1 MKYTFETLYNQEALT
16 IMAKCL
22 RKTVRKKK
30 SKRSHIFGWIIVI
43 LAVILSF
50 GSDAESFVIDFKKV
64 ITWAAALAIVV
75 SFVFEDWLNGYFARK
90 RMLKGTEKS
99 TSTFDT
105 ETPNAFISETAI
117 GKSEFS
123 YDKIAQIAETER
135 YFVFIF
141 SENHAQ
147 VYDKV
152 GISGGKIEE
161 FRDFISKATNKSV
174 VFVSG

>member
-1 MKYTFETLYNQEALT
+1 MEYTFETLYNQEALT

-22 RKTVRKKK
+22 RKTVRRKK
-30 SKRSHIFGWIIVI
+30 SKRSHIFGWIVVI
-43 LAVILSF
+43 LAVILSIA
-50 GSDAESFVIDFKKV
+50 SDAESFAIDFKKV
-64 ITWAAALAIVV
+64 ITWAAALAIIV

-99 TSTFDT
+99 ISTFDT
-105 ETPNAFISETAI
+105 EIATAFISETAI

-123 YDKIAQIAETER
+123 YDKVAQIAETER

-147 VYDKV
+147 VYDKA
-152 GISGGKIEE
+152 GISGGTVDE
-161 FRDFISKATNKSV
+161 FREFISKVTNKTV
-174 VFVSG
+174 FFVS

>member
-1 MKYTFETLYNQEALT
+1 
-16 IMAKCL
+16 MAKCL
-22 RKTVRKKK
+22 RKTVRRKK
-30 SKRSHIFGWIIVI
+30 SKRSHIFGWIVVI
-43 LAVILSF
+43 LAVILSVA
-50 GSDAESFVIDFKKV
+50 SDAESFAIDFKKV
-64 ITWAAALAIVV
+64 ITWAAALAIIV
-75 SFVFEDWLNGYFARK
+75 SFVFEDRLNGYFAKK

-105 ETPNAFISETAI
+105 EIANAFVSETAI

-123 YDKIAQIAETER
+123 YDKVAQIAETER

-152 GISGGKIEE
+152 SILGGTVDG
-161 FRDFISKATNKSV
+161 FREFISKVTNKTV
-174 VFVSG
+174 FFVS

>member
-1 MKYTFETLYNQEALT
+1 MKFTFETEYNT
-16 IMAKCL
+16 KTMSVMAKSL
-22 RKTVRKKK
+22 RKTIRKKH
-30 SKRSHIFGWIIVI
+30 SRRSHIFGWIVVI
-43 LAVILSF
+43 LAVMLSVV
-50 GSDAESFVIDFKKV
+50 SDTESFVVDFKKV
-64 ITWAAALAIVV
+64 ITWAAALAIIV

-99 TSTFDT
+99 ISTFDT
-105 ETPNAFISETAI
+105 EIATAFISETAI

-123 YDKIAQIAETER
+123 YDKVAQIAETER

-152 GISGGKIEE
+152 SISGGTVDE
-161 FRDFISKATNKSV
+161 FREFISKVTNKTV
-174 VFVSG
+174 VFVS

>member
-1 MKYTFETLYNQEALT
+1 MEYTFESLYNQEALT

-22 RKTVRKKK
+22 RKTVRRKK
-30 SKRSHIFGWIIVI
+30 SKRSHIFGWIVVI
-43 LAVILSF
+43 LAVILSVA
-50 GSDAESFVIDFKKV
+50 SDAESFAIDFKKV
-64 ITWAAALAIVV
+64 ITWTAALAIVI
-75 SFVFEDWLNGYFARK
+75 SFIFEDWLNGYFAKK

-105 ETPNAFISETAI
+105 EIATAFISETAI

-123 YDKIAQIAETER
+123 YDKVAQIAETER

-152 GISGGKIEE
+152 SISGGTVDE
-161 FRDFISKATNKSV
+161 FREFISKVTNKTV
-174 VFVSG
+174 VIVS

>member
-1 MKYTFETLYNQEALT
+1 MEYTFETLYNQEALT

-22 RKTVRKKK
+22 RKTVRRKK
-30 SKRSHIFGWIIVI
+30 SKRSHFFGWIVVI
-43 LAVILSF
+43 LAVILSVA
-50 GSDAESFVIDFKKV
+50 SDAESFAIDFKKV
-64 ITWAAALAIVV
+64 ITWTVALAIVV
-75 SFVFEDWLNGYFARK
+75 SFIFEDWLNGYFAKK

-105 ETPNAFISETAI
+105 EIATAFISETAI

-123 YDKIAQIAETER
+123 YDKVAQIAETER

-152 GISGGKIEE
+152 GISGGTVDE
-161 FRDFISKATNKSV
+161 FREFISKVTNKTV
-174 VFVSG
+174 VFVS

>member
-1 MKYTFETLYNQEALT
+1 MKYTFESLYNQEALT

-22 RKTVRKKK
+22 RKTVRRKK
-30 SKRSHIFGWIIVI
+30 SKRSHIFGWIVVI
-43 LAVILSF
+43 LAVILSVA
-50 GSDAESFVIDFKKV
+50 SDAESFAIDFKKV
-64 ITWAAALAIVV
+64 ITWAAALAIIV
-75 SFVFEDWLNGYFARK
+75 SFVFEDWLNGYFAKK

-105 ETPNAFISETAI
+105 EIANAFVSETAI

-123 YDKIAQIAETER
+123 YDKVAQIAETER

-141 SENHAQ
+141 SENHSQ

-152 GISGGKIEE
+152 SILGGTDDG
-161 FRDFISKATNKSV
+161 FREFISKVTNKTV
-174 VFVSG
+174 FFVS